1 MLLVCHPIRL
11 ATQTVKKSDG
21 TSEVVLV
28 RDRFVRGINLNNA
41 WQGQLT
47 LRYTFN

>member
-1 MLLVCHPIRL
+1 M
-11 ATQTVKKSDG
+11 ATQTVTNAAG
-21 TSEVVLV
+21 ANEVVLV
-28 RDRFVRGINLNNA
+28 RDRFVRGISLNNT